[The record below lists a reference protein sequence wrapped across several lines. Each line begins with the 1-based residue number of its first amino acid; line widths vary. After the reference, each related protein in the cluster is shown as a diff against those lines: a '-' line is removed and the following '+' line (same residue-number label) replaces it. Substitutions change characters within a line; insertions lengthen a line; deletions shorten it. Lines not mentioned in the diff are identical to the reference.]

1 MYYAP
6 NSAYLEKHSDPKK
19 KTNPSS
25 QASASQVNSVN
36 SQQDTILQKKV
47 PHNRLTPSLDQS
59 HTLMFSAPVQYIQIL
74 VSHNQ
79 D

>member
-36 SQQDTILQKKV
+36 SQQDTILQKQSTTE
-47 PHNRLTPSLDQS
+47 PPITPSLHQS
-59 HTLMFSAPVQYIQIL
+59 HVQCTSPIYSKSGQL
-74 VSHNQ
+74 
-79 D
+79 